1 MSIDGRALR
10 LSLSALLF
18 ALLFLLLL
26 MLKSWQLQLVVQ
38 TDAESTRPSTLFPF
52 NETNAIAFAHQR
64 FDIADERVDLE
75 RMVASRRDSHASASA
90 PRVCHARH
98 QRRLCVG
105 RRCAGV
111 VDATRQHDVSD
122 RRPAHQTR
130 WRATTPCCDSWLR
143 LASTMCCKSN
153 RLPIRRTVVCAT
165 VTATS
170 EQRLQAHKLDVFT
183 KLRVFALTAFEQLFF
198 LDADCVVLHNIDHLL
213 RDRVD
218 VEFAFA
224 PSLQPIDK
232 CAGAAQ
238 QHYRFAY
245 KGVDWCQGHSKELY
259 HGTMDLKH
267 HNTGAMLLKPSLA
280 VFDELVRLMHAE
292 LTHAD
297 TCIGQA
303 GCNDQRV
310 INVYYHA
317 RPHATLE
324 LTYNIFCDQLLGL
337 GWTMERFEPAVVHYR
352 GGSKPWVLSNFKAP
366 APDRADRATPTALRR
381 GFILSR
387 DGLAA
392 AKQQIRAA
400 SSGDNLATWQA
411 KDRCGAF
418 VENVQGLF
426 R

>member
-18 ALLFLLLL
+18 ALLFVLLLI
-26 MLKSWQLQLVVQ
+26 LKSWQLQLVVQ
-38 TDAESTRPSTLFPF
+38 TDAESLDHSTLFPF
-52 NETNAIAFAHQR
+52 NETNAIAFAQHR
-64 FDIADERVDLE
+64 FDVADERVDLNE
-75 RMVASRRDSHASASA
+75 WSRHVENRTRILHMRRAFVTLVTNEAYVLAAAVLASSMRRVNTTFPIVALLTDALARDDAVMRQLAA
-90 PRVCHARH
+90 
-98 QRRLCVG
+98 
-105 RRCAGV
+105 AGFDYVLV
-111 VDATRQHDVSD
+111 VEPIAN
-122 RRPAHQTR
+122 PAHGVR
-130 WRATTPCCDSWLR
+130 
-143 LASTMCCKSN
+143 N
-153 RLPIRRTVVCAT
+153 GGGE
-165 VTATS
+165 S

-198 LDADCVVLHNIDHLL
+198 LDADCVVLRNIDHLL

-224 PSLQPIDK
+224 PSLQPLDK
-232 CAGAAQ
+232 CSGAAQ
-238 QHYRFAY
+238 RHYRFAY
-245 KGVDWCQGHSKELY
+245 KDADWCQGHSKELY

-267 HNTGAMLLKPSLA
+267 HNTGAMLLKPSLV

-324 LTYNIFCDQLLGL
+324 LTYNIFCDQLFGL